1 MRALGAPEAAWLA
14 RCVCVQASWVLW
26 VLAGARRALR
36 GSHTPPAAGWPEIPT
51 KALPAHALPPL
62 ARPLQRRAA
71 ARCAF
76 AAVGFRPGAS
86 VRWWRARA
94 WRGRERRVLNTR
106 VALFGDLSSI
116 VKAPSSKHVAHCSG
130 LYSRTDDIS
139 IRILGVTGQP
149 LGNTPRKVVPSS
161 YKTSKT
167 GHFLPRPLRPD
178 SVSTP

>member
-1 MRALGAPEAAWLA
+1 MA
-14 RCVCVQASWVLW
+14 
-26 VLAGARRALR
+26 RALR
-36 GSHTPPAAGWPEIPT
+36 VCAGLVGARGPGRRATRPEGLSHAACGGVARNPNKSAARACLAASRAPAAAPRGSS
-51 KALPAHALPPL
+51 L
-62 ARPLQRRAA
+62 RV
-71 ARCAF
+71 CS
-76 AAVGFRPGAS
+76 AVGFRPGAS